1 MAIDPQTI
9 DPTFENKSPFRGKFS
24 FEGELPFR
32 DELPFKGEL
41 QFAPTMRHKH
51 CQYIVMR

>member
-24 FEGELPFR
+24 FEGELPF
-32 DELPFKGEL
+32 KGEL

-51 CQYIVMR
+51 CQYIANEGK